1 MAARRWYRDRAAMS
15 AEVQE
20 VVEIFAAQA
29 QRALK
34 HDRLSI
40 YLLTPDGSGLER
52 FAIASSPPVS
62 GDLDVHPLESVGI
75 AKALRENRPIVSAD
89 FGHDARILGE
99 SDAVIYAAGFR
110 SLVTVPLR
118 LHGRPFGLL
127 NFVSRQVGFY
137 QDGDVAVAQQIA
149 DQIAVFL
156 RDLRLQ
162 EAVRASLRQRAAREE
177 RERLALALHD
187 TLAQSLAELCVR
199 SASLAGRVGDGD
211 GREEAEALHALARDT
226 LESMRMSFFEASPQ
240 DDGAE
245 PLDAALARVVDGF
258 EQSSEARANLVI
270 EGDIDGVAA
279 DVRAALLRIAQ
290 EALTNV
296 RRHARARAVTVTLT
310 RGDELELVVRDDGG
324 GFHAGDVQGFGIRS
338 MHRTARSVGG
348 RLAVDS
354 RPGGPTHLRLTVPP
368 ATEPGDPPSA
378 TPVGEGLPATVLR
391 LVVADDHRLFAEGL
405 TRLLEAEKDMR
416 VVMQTGTVA
425 ETIRALEKLHPDV
438 LLLDLDLP
446 DGSGHEVI
454 AGMSG
459 AEDAPVVLV
468 MSALTQEINVNEAFA
483 AGARGFLSK
492 SAGPDELV
500 ESIRAAVRG
509 ARLFYGGSWDNG
521 ERARPQLTT
530 RELRTL
536 QLIAAGKTNA
546 EIAKRLHVATKT
558 VERTVATVCTKL
570 GARNRAHA
578 AARAVAGNLVDAHAL
593 D

>member
-1 MAARRWYRDRAAMS
+1 MS

-40 YLLTPDGSGLER
+40 YLLTADGSGLER

-75 AKALRENRPIVSAD
+75 ARSLRENRPIVSAD
-89 FGHDARILGE
+89 FGHDPRILGE

-137 QDGDVAVAQQIA
+137 QDSDVTVAQQIA

-177 RERLALALHD
+177 RERLAMALHD

-199 SASLAGRVGDGD
+199 SASLAASAGEGEGRD
-211 GREEAEALHALARDT
+211 EAEALHALARDT
-226 LESMRMSFFEASPQ
+226 LESMRMSLFEASPQ

-245 PLDAALARVVDGF
+245 PLDAALARIVDGF
-258 EQSSEARANLVI
+258 ERSAEAQVNLLVD
-270 EGDIDGVAA
+270 GDVDGVTTE
-279 DVRAALLRIAQ
+279 VRAALLRVAR

-296 RRHARARAVTVTLT
+296 RRHARARAVTVTLSG
-310 RGDELELVVRDDGG
+310 GDELELVVRDDGE
-324 GFHAGDVQGFGIRS
+324 GFPAGDVQGFGIRS
-338 MHRTARSVGG
+338 MHRTARSAGG
-348 RLAVDS
+348 RLAVSS
-354 RPGGPTHLRLTVPP
+354 RPGGPTELRLTVPP
-368 ATEPGDPPSA
+368 GAERQEPPSA

-405 TRLLEAEKDMR
+405 TRLLEAETDMR

-425 ETIRALEKLHPDV
+425 ETLAAVEKLRPDV

-446 DGSGHEVI
+446 DGSGHDVI
-454 AGMSG
+454 AGMSH
-459 AEDAPVVLV
+459 AEGAPVVLV
-468 MSALTQEINVNEAFA
+468 MSALTQEINVKEAFA
-483 AGARGFLSK
+483 AGAHGFLSK
-492 SAGPDELV
+492 SA
-500 ESIRAAVRG
+500 
-509 ARLFYGGSWDNG
+509 
-521 ERARPQLTT
+521 
-530 RELRTL
+530 
-536 QLIAAGKTNA
+536 
-546 EIAKRLHVATKT
+546 
-558 VERTVATVCTKL
+558 
-570 GARNRAHA
+570 
-578 AARAVAGNLVDAHAL
+578 
-593 D
+593 